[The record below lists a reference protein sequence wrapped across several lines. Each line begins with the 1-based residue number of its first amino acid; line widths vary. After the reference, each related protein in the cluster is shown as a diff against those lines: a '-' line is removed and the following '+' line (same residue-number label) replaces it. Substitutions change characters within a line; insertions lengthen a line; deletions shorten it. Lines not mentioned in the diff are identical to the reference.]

1 MFACTVCGAAT
12 AETISDGAA
21 AIEVVRHAPS
31 CALLALRTRERWPLA
46 APALPNH
53 TRPHRGP
60 TSPPIATRCGC
71 GRSAGHGSRGASAA
85 LRAGRSALRDNETV
99 HVLVTRGGELAAPLG
114 PLCDDPDCDCA
125 HELAALDSA

>member
-53 TRPHRGP
+53 T
-60 TSPPIATRCGC
+60 
-71 GRSAGHGSRGASAA
+71 GHTPWA
-85 LRAGRSALRDNETV
+85 
-99 HVLVTRGGELAAPLG
+99 HLAADRNTLRVWKQRR
-114 PLCDDPDCDCA
+114 A
-125 HELAALDSA
+125 RIARR